1 MKSTI
6 LALCGTLLLFT
17 SGTASAQRMTSP
29 LTSGWKFIKA
39 DVPLTASTG
48 DWEEIS
54 IPHTWNAMDG
64 QLGKKGNP
72 EVKGGYYRGIGWY
85 ERSLD
90 IPADWKDK
98 RVFIR
103 FQAAS
108 LMHFGSANELR
119 VQVDN
124 SH

>member
-1 MKSTI
+1 MRKRIAPKLMKSTI

-90 IPADWKDK
+90 IRPTG
-98 RVFIR
+98 RTSEYSS
-103 FQAAS
+103 AS
-108 LMHFGSANELR
+108 KPPR
-119 VQVDN
+119 
-124 SH
+124 